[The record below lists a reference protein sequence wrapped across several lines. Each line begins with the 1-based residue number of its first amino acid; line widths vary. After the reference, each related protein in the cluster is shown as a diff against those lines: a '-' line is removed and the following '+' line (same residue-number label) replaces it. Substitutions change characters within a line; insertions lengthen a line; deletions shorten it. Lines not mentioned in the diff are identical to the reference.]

1 MDADDHEYGETGGN
15 KNTMKRILTM
25 VLCIVMMI
33 TAATALADE
42 LKLSTKLQR
51 QMQHDGNGEKGKLT
65 VTGNADA
72 AEYPL
77 LSAIQNAEYSILRNA
92 SGEQWHIV
100 VYQAETD
107 EEGKE
112 LSQFNKTELY
122 RSEKSLFFR
131 SDFLPNEVFQLPEEM
146 SLILPEGMTNRENP
160 SLNSVLLSMMNLNEA
175 ARQKQDS
182 AIEKYS
188 KMLDKWIDG
197 FQGIPEQIR
206 TEDGSILMKLNCI
219 VPADEVCREIANL
232 IITAAADP
240 EMESFFSQIM
250 TDEQKAVYLNPN
262 LGYYYME
269 ALAGTAIR
277 GDIQYTRTKTALGQ
291 TVSKELVL
299 PINPEITGY
308 EILKIRN
315 SGDIQS
321 WTLQGEKGTIQLF
334 IPENIETILEGA
346 EYQFNAR
353 YIRINQDRN
362 SEEANLALSMQIR
375 KNSEL
380 SFDQEKERN
389 HEIITYTAEIRRDT
403 SSLPEG
409 AEDADID
416 PFDPLTAELTL
427 HYSGKSGPNA
437 ATKLETAIK
446 LNQGDM
452 ELQAEGEIRTTSTWP
467 FVPFDTANALQLDK
481 LTENE
486 KAAAG
491 MRLLKNADEAIV
503 RKVTEQDE

>member
-15 KNTMKRILTM
+15 KNAMKRILTM

-175 ARQKQDS
+175 AR
-182 AIEKYS
+182 
-188 KMLDKWIDG
+188 
-197 FQGIPEQIR
+197 
-206 TEDGSILMKLNCI
+206 
-219 VPADEVCREIANL
+219 
-232 IITAAADP
+232 
-240 EMESFFSQIM
+240 
-250 TDEQKAVYLNPN
+250 
-262 LGYYYME
+262 
-269 ALAGTAIR
+269 
-277 GDIQYTRTKTALGQ
+277 
-291 TVSKELVL
+291 
-299 PINPEITGY
+299 
-308 EILKIRN
+308 
-315 SGDIQS
+315 
-321 WTLQGEKGTIQLF
+321 
-334 IPENIETILEGA
+334 
-346 EYQFNAR
+346 
-353 YIRINQDRN
+353 
-362 SEEANLALSMQIR
+362 
-375 KNSEL
+375 
-380 SFDQEKERN
+380 
-389 HEIITYTAEIRRDT
+389 
-403 SSLPEG
+403 
-409 AEDADID
+409 
-416 PFDPLTAELTL
+416 
-427 HYSGKSGPNA
+427 
-437 ATKLETAIK
+437 
-446 LNQGDM
+446 
-452 ELQAEGEIRTTSTWP
+452 
-467 FVPFDTANALQLDK
+467 
-481 LTENE
+481 
-486 KAAAG
+486 
-491 MRLLKNADEAIV
+491 
-503 RKVTEQDE
+503 